1 MNFKKILGV
10 VLASSSLL
18 FFTACSNN
26 AADDSKNEKIV
37 IWTRMENEVEVLQKY
52 GKQFEDETG
61 ISVDIVGEAPDVQK
75 LAQAVNSP
83 SGPDGLF
90 GIPNDQLGS
99 FIAANLVSEVPK
111 ERFSD
116 SEFVEAANKA
126 TYYNKS
132 KYAIPISVET
142 TTLFYN
148 TELIENAPE
157 NWDELIKNSKDK
169 GGIQFEATSIY
180 YDYGFIRAY
189 GGYIFKDNDGEV
201 DTNDV
206 GLNNE
211 GSREGYKFIKKLQS
225 DYDFF
230 DSTITNDIAKS
241 NFQDGKTAFFIGGP
255 WDMAGFDDANV
266 PYNVAIMPT
275 LNEKSFITPVGTQV
289 GFVTSKTKK
298 SEKVWDFYEYLLKNA
313 SEELFTKG
321 SRIPALLSAQEKIDA
336 DEKTQVFMKQI
347 ENSEPLPTTPALGQ
361 VWTPFIDNMK
371 LLLDGKVT
379 EEEAGQLVTEQ
390 ILEGVKV
397 MEAEE

>member
-1 MNFKKILGV
+1 MKFKKIVGIF
-10 VLASSSLL
+10 LASSSLL
-18 FFTACSNN
+18 LLTACGNN
-26 AADDSKNEKIV
+26 KTADSEEDKIIV
-37 IWTRMENEVEVLQKY
+37 WTRMENEIEVLEKY
-52 GKQFEDETG
+52 GKEFEDETG
-61 ISVDIVGEAPDVQK
+61 IAVDIVGEGPDVQK

-99 FIAANLVSEVPK
+99 FVAAGLVDEVPEEK
-111 ERFSD
+111 FPDEDFVD
-116 SEFVEAANKA
+116 SANKA
-126 TYYNKS
+126 TYYEKE

-148 TELIENAPE
+148 TELIEKAPE
-157 NWDELIKNSKDK
+157 SWNELIESSKDK

-180 YDYGFIRAY
+180 YDYGFVRAY
-189 GGYIFKDNDGEV
+189 DGYIFKDNDGAI
-201 DTNDV
+201 DTADI
-206 GLNNE
+206 GLDTE
-211 GSREGYKFIKKLQS
+211 GAIEGYKFIKEMQS
-225 DYDFF
+225 EHNFF

-255 WDMAGFDDANV
+255 WDMTGFDEANV
-266 PYNVAIMPT
+266 PYNVSIMPT
-275 LNEKSFITPVGTQV
+275 LNDKSFVTPVGTQV

-298 SEKVWDFYEYLLKNA
+298 AEKVWDFYDFLLKNA

-321 SRIPALLSAQEKIDA
+321 ARIPALLDAQEKIDA
-336 DEKTQVFMKQI
+336 DDKTKVFMQQI

-379 EEEAGQLVTEQ
+379 EEEAGKLITEQ
-390 ILEGVKV
+390 VQEGVK
-397 MEAEE
+397 MMGAEE